1 MWSWLL
7 ILGTL
12 IGYWVVLSCMVYV
25 AKKAETC
32 GSRGDTVG
40 IEWLLKFDNTTN
52 NN

>member
-25 AKKAETC
+25 AKKAETAVVETLWVLN
-32 GSRGDTVG
+32 GY
-40 IEWLLKFDNTTN
+40 
-52 NN
+52 